1 MTSWI
6 LALDG
11 PAGAGKST
19 TAKRLALRLK
29 GLAVDTGALYRAVT
43 LAALRKGLSM
53 ECDEALTRLARSLD
67 LQQTMTP
74 EGDVRTLLHGED
86 VSEAIRS
93 PEVDR
98 WVSQVSACPG
108 VRRAMVEL
116 QRTLANGP
124 HRVIVLEG
132 RDIGTVV
139 FPDAPLKVYLTA
151 LPTERARRR
160 LEDLRARGISA
171 TLEEVMEDLR
181 RRDRLDS
188 SREDSPLRVPRD
200 AVVLDTTDLTLEEQ
214 VDGIL
219 LLMKERGWSG

>member
-19 TAKRLALRLK
+19 TAKHLALRLG

-43 LAALRKGLSM
+43 LAALRMNLPIT
-53 ECDEALTRLARSLD
+53 CNEALSRLARSLQ
-67 LQQTMTP
+67 LRQTMTA
-74 EGDVRTLLHGED
+74 EGDVRTLMNGED

-116 QRTLANGP
+116 QRSLARQGVP
-124 HRVIVLEG
+124 VVILEG

-139 FPDAPLKVYLTA
+139 FPDAQLKVFLTA
-151 LPTERARRR
+151 LPAERARRR
-160 LEDLRARGISA
+160 LQDLQKRGIQA
-171 TLEEVMEDLR
+171 TLTDVLEELR
-181 RRDRLDS
+181 RRDHLDS
-188 SREDSPLRVPRD
+188 SREDSPLTVPHD
-200 AVVLDTTDLTLEEQ
+200 AVVLDTTDLTLDEQ

-219 LLMKERGWSG
+219 LLMKERGWKG